1 MKKNGHSKFLFRD
14 AVQDA
19 SKNNFSRIVLAL
31 DLNRSNPGQLLRTG
45 RNLLEKTSPYICA
58 VKLGRETVL
67 NLGTERART
76 LIKQAHADDLPCII
90 DDKTNDIDEINRS
103 IAEAYFGMGFDGIIV
118 NPFAGWKGGLEPVFK
133 LAHDNGKGVIVL
145 VYMSHPGAAESYG
158 QLVLNGHNNRPRP
171 QFQLFA
177 EKAGLWKAEGVVV
190 GATRP
195 EIVRKVKSKLRD
207 GVRIYSPGI
216 GTQGGDIPSA
226 LRAGTDFFIIGRS
239 ITTASDPEKAVQN
252 YARQSVNGSR

>member
-1 MKKNGHSKFLFRD
+1 MKKNGHSTVSFRE
-14 AVQDA
+14 AVQEA

-31 DLNRSNPGQLLRTG
+31 DLNRSSSGHVLQTAKS
-45 RNLLEKTSPYICA
+45 LLEKTSPYICA
-58 VKLGRETVL
+58 VKLGRQTVID
-67 NLGTERART
+67 LGTERTRT
-76 LIKQAHADDLPCII
+76 LIKHAHANDLPCII
-90 DDKTNDIDEINRS
+90 DDKTNDIDEINKS

-158 QLVLNGHNNRPRP
+158 QLVLNGHNKRPRP

-177 EKAGLWKAEGVVV
+177 EKAGLWKADGVVV

-239 ITTASDPEKAVQN
+239 ITTASDPEKTVHN
-252 YARQSVNGSR
+252 YARQSMNGTR